1 MPESVR
7 PDRPRALKRNKIRG
21 PVVPA
26 GSEPMRNVSQ
36 IMERKGSQVVS
47 VTRASPVLEAI
58 RVMAEHHIGAVLV
71 MEGDQLLGI
80 VSERDYA
87 RKVILQGRSSH
98 DTPVAVVMSS
108 PVVCVG
114 PHDSVAEC
122 MSIMTEK
129 HIRHLPVVEGERV
142 IGVVSIGDLVKEL
155 IEEQKQEIS
164 LLQQYIAG

>member
-1 MPESVR
+1 
-7 PDRPRALKRNKIRG
+7 
-21 PVVPA
+21 
-26 GSEPMRNVSQ
+26 MRNVSQ
-36 IMERKGSQVVS
+36 IVERKGSQVVS
-47 VTRASPVLEAI
+47 VARQAPVLEAI
-58 RVMAEHHIGAVLV
+58 RIMAEHHIGAVLV

-80 VSERDYA
+80 LSERDYA

-98 DTPVAVVMSS
+98 DTAVSVIMSS

-114 PHDSVAEC
+114 PHDSTAEC

-129 HIRHLPVVEGERV
+129 HIRHLPVIEGERV
-142 IGVVSIGDLVKEL
+142 IGVISIGDLVKEM

>member
-1 MPESVR
+1 
-7 PDRPRALKRNKIRG
+7 
-21 PVVPA
+21 
-26 GSEPMRNVSQ
+26 MRNVSQ

-47 VTRASPVLEAI
+47 VARNSPVLEAI

-71 MEGDQLLGI
+71 MDGDQLLGI
-80 VSERDYA
+80 LSERDYA

-98 DTPVAVVMSS
+98 DTAVAVIMSS

-129 HIRHLPVVEGERV
+129 HIRHLPVIEGERV
-142 IGVVSIGDLVKEL
+142 IGVISIGDLVKEM

>member
-1 MPESVR
+1 
-7 PDRPRALKRNKIRG
+7 
-21 PVVPA
+21 
-26 GSEPMRNVSQ
+26 
-36 IMERKGSQVVS
+36 
-47 VTRASPVLEAI
+47 
-58 RVMAEHHIGAVLV
+58 MAEHHIGAVLV
-71 MEGDQLLGI
+71 MEGEQLLGI
-80 VSERDYA
+80 LSERDYA

-98 DTPVAVVMSS
+98 DTAVAVIMSS

-129 HIRHLPVVEGERV
+129 HIRHLPVVDGERV
-142 IGVVSIGDLVKEL
+142 VGVVSIGDLVKEL

>member
-1 MPESVR
+1 
-7 PDRPRALKRNKIRG
+7 
-21 PVVPA
+21 
-26 GSEPMRNVSQ
+26 MRNVNQ
-36 IMERKGSQVVS
+36 IMERKGTQVVS
-47 VTRASPVLEAI
+47 VSRQAPVLEAI

-71 MEGDQLLGI
+71 MEGEQLLGI
-80 VSERDYA
+80 ASERDYA

-98 DTPVAVVMSS
+98 DTPVSVIMSS

-129 HIRHLPVVEGERV
+129 HIRHLPVIEVIS
-142 IGVVSIGDLVKEL
+142 IGVLVKEM

>member
-1 MPESVR
+1 
-7 PDRPRALKRNKIRG
+7 
-21 PVVPA
+21 
-26 GSEPMRNVSQ
+26 MRNVSQ
-36 IMERKGSQVVS
+36 IMERKGSQVVA
-47 VTRASPVLEAI
+47 VARQAPVLEAI
-58 RVMAEHHIGAVLV
+58 RIMAEHHIGAVLV
-71 MEGDQLLGI
+71 MDGDQLLGFL
-80 VSERDYA
+80 SERDYA

-98 DTPVAVVMSS
+98 DTAVAVIMSS

-129 HIRHLPVVEGERV
+129 HIRHLPVIEGERV
-142 IGVVSIGDLVKEL
+142 IGVISIGDLVKET

>member
-1 MPESVR
+1 
-7 PDRPRALKRNKIRG
+7 
-21 PVVPA
+21 
-26 GSEPMRNVSQ
+26 MRNVSQ
-36 IMERKGSQVVS
+36 IIDRKGSQVVS
-47 VTRASPVLEAI
+47 VARQAPVLEAI

-71 MEGDQLLGI
+71 MEGGQLIGI
-80 VSERDYA
+80 ASERDYA

-98 DTPVAVVMSS
+98 DTPVAVIMSS

-114 PHDSVAEC
+114 PHDSIAEC

-129 HIRHLPVVEGERV
+129 HIRHLPVIDGERV

-155 IEEQKQEIS
+155 IEEQKAEIS

>member
-1 MPESVR
+1 
-7 PDRPRALKRNKIRG
+7 
-21 PVVPA
+21 
-26 GSEPMRNVSQ
+26 MRNVSQ

-47 VTRASPVLEAI
+47 VTRNSPVLEAI

-80 VSERDYA
+80 ASERDYA

-98 DTPVAVVMSS
+98 DTPVAVIMSS

-114 PHDSVAEC
+114 PHDSIAEC

-142 IGVVSIGDLVKEL
+142 VGVISIGDLVKEM